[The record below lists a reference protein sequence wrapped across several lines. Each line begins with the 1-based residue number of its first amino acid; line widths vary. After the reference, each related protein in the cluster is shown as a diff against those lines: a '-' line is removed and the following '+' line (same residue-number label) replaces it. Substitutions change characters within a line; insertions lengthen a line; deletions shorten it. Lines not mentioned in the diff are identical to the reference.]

1 MTMEKIIAHAIWIL
15 INAIAYAIA
24 FIPGGAVLYVSTLI
38 VSQFVDLY
46 TFIVIMLVIGF
57 LDTALMVG
65 IQDIIMH
72 KFCKF
77 VNKH

>member
-1 MTMEKIIAHAIWIL
+1 MTMEKIIARIL
-15 INAIAYAIA
+15 WALVNAVAFVIA
-24 FIPGGAVLYVSTLI
+24 FIPGGAVLYISAMI
-38 VSQFVDLY
+38 VSQFVDFY